1 MAIDL
6 YLIRKLG
13 TFAPYENV
21 ESVTLTSNGI
31 ADYTGV
37 TGVASTNV
45 ITVLNFTPQN
55 GDAFVFTAKTGG
67 SGLTTGTTY
76 YFGDVSGSTFKA
88 YTAAS
93 GGTVVPLTTNI
104 TAGTI
109 RVLTDDLRVWSAE
122 FRDQFSNTTTLWP
135 ELGTVPG
142 TPITA
147 AGTFVGAAAVIPT
160 TFTGGGSYANPTTGA
175 VVGGLAVLGT
185 TDLLTS
191 VSDEIAHAPLRQT
204 LLKRTHWRFDIV
216 DFGPLYATWAD
227 GDIIATN
234 PPNSIIDT

>member
-31 ADYTGV
+31 ADFTGV
-37 TGVASTNV
+37 TGVAATNI

-122 FRDQFSNTTTLWP
+122 FRDSFNDTGSFWYAYKSGS
-135 ELGTVPG
+135 LGSWQLVEG
-142 TPITA
+142 Q
-147 AGTFVGAAAVIPT
+147 AGISVLPNSLDPTF
-160 TFTGGGSYANPTTGA
+160 FTGTTPYDKTQVAASA
-175 VVGGLAVLGT
+175 VTASI
-185 TDLLTS
+185 TDEKT
-191 VSDEIAHAPLRQT
+191 HTPLRQT
-204 LLKRTHWRFDIV
+204 LLKRTHWRFDIEG
-216 DFGPLYATWAD
+216 FGPLYATWAD

-234 PPNSIIDT
+234 PPNTIIDT

>member
-55 GDAFVFTAKTGG
+55 GDAFFFTAKTGG
-67 SGLTTGTTY
+67 SGLTTGATY

-122 FRDQFSNTTTLWP
+122 FRDSFNDTGSFWYAYKSGVQTSWQLV
-135 ELGTVPG
+135 EGQ
-142 TPITA
+142 
-147 AGTFVGAAAVIPT
+147 AGVSVLPNSLDPTF
-160 TFTGGGSYANPTTGA
+160 FTGTTPYDKTQVAASA
-175 VVGGLAVLGT
+175 VTASI
-185 TDLLTS
+185 TDEKT
-191 VSDEIAHAPLRQT
+191 HTPLRQT
-204 LLKRTHWRFDIV
+204 LLKRTHWRFDIEG
-216 DFGPLYATWAD
+216 FGPLYATWAD

-234 PPNSIIDT
+234 PPNTIIDT

>member
-31 ADYTGV
+31 ADFTGV
-37 TGVASTNV
+37 TGVAATNI

-109 RVLTDDLRVWSAE
+109 RALTDDLRVWSAE
-122 FRDQFSNTTTLWP
+122 FRDSFNDTGSPWYAYKSGVQTSWQLVN
-135 ELGTVPG
+135 GQ
-142 TPITA
+142 
-147 AGTFVGAAAVIPT
+147 AGVSVLPNSLDPT
-160 TFTGGGSYANPTTGA
+160 NFTGIYPYVGTQVAANA
-175 VVGGLAVLGT
+175 VTASI
-185 TDLLTS
+185 TDEKT
-191 VSDEIAHAPLRQT
+191 HAPLRQT
-204 LLKRTHWRFDIV
+204 LLKRTHWRFDIEG
-216 DFGPLYATWAD
+216 FGPLYATWSD

-234 PPNSIIDT
+234 PPNTIIDT

>member
-31 ADYTGV
+31 ADFTGV

-55 GDAFVFTAKTGG
+55 GDAFFFTAKTGG
-67 SGLTTGTTY
+67 SGLTTGETY

-109 RVLTDDLRVWSAE
+109 RILTDDLRVWSAE

-135 ELGTVPG
+135 ETGSIPG
-142 TPITA
+142 AVAP
-147 AGTFVGAAAVIPT
+147 GSFVGAAAVIPT
-160 TFTGGGSYANPTTGA
+160 VFEGGGANVVTGTGGLS
-175 VVGGLAVLGT
+175 VIGT
-185 TDLLTS
+185 TDLTAS

>member
-1 MAIDL
+1 MAKDL
-6 YLIRKLG
+6 YLIRKMG
-13 TFAPYENV
+13 TFAPYESV

-55 GDAFVFTAKTGG
+55 GDPFFFTAKTGG
-67 SGLTTGTTY
+67 SGLTTGATY

-122 FRDQFSNTTTLWP
+122 FRDQFTQTGDGWAG
-135 ELGTVPG
+135 LGQYSSAPGNDLTGADDVPG
-142 TPITA
+142 QSGLVILPGPLSVTALGA
-147 AGTFVGAAAVIPT
+147 AGSSTGVKIGAT
-160 TFTGGGSYANPTTGA
+160 
-175 VVGGLAVLGT
+175 VVSSTL
-185 TDLLTS
+185 
-191 VSDEIAHAPLRQT
+191 SDELAHSPLRQT
-204 LLKRTHWRFDIV
+204 LLKRTHWRFEIA
-216 DFGPLYATWAD
+216 DFGSIYATWAD
-227 GDIIATN
+227 GDIIATG
-234 PPNSIIDT
+234 PPNTVIEN

>member
-31 ADYTGV
+31 ADFTGV
-37 TGVASTNV
+37 TGVAATNI

-122 FRDQFSNTTTLWP
+122 FRDTFSNTTTLWP
-135 ELGTVPG
+135 ETGSFPVTVAPG
-142 TPITA
+142 S
-147 AGTFVGAAAVIPT
+147 FVGAAAVIPT
-160 TFTGGGSYANPTTGA
+160 AFTGGGSTGLLNSGP
-175 VVGGLAVLGT
+175 GGLAVEGT

-191 VSDEIAHAPLRQT
+191 VSDEIAHTPLRQT
-204 LLKRTHWRFDIV
+204 LLKRTHWRFDIEG
-216 DFGPLYATWAD
+216 FGPLYATWAD

-234 PPNSIIDT
+234 PPNTIIDT

>member
-31 ADYTGV
+31 ADFTGV
-37 TGVASTNV
+37 TGVAATNI

-104 TAGTI
+104 PAGPI

-122 FRDQFSNTTTLWP
+122 FRDTFSDTGAPWYAYESGVLTKWQLVEGQAGVSVLPNSLEPTL
-135 ELGTVPG
+135 
-142 TPITA
+142 
-147 AGTFVGAAAVIPT
+147 
-160 TFTGGGSYANPTTGA
+160 FTGTIPFSDTQVAASA
-175 VVGGLAVLGT
+175 VTASI
-185 TDLLTS
+185 TDEKT
-191 VSDEIAHAPLRQT
+191 HTPLRQT
-204 LLKRTHWRFDIV
+204 LLKRTHWRFDIEG
-216 DFGPLYATWAD
+216 FGPLYATWAD

-234 PPNSIIDT
+234 PPNTIIDT

>member
-1 MAIDL
+1 ME
-6 YLIRKLG
+6 Y
-13 TFAPYENV
+13 
-21 ESVTLTSNGI
+21 VTLTSNGI

-55 GDAFVFTAKTGG
+55 GDAFFFTAKTGG
-67 SGLTTGTTY
+67 SGLTTGATY

-104 TAGTI
+104 TAGTL

-135 ELGTVPG
+135 ETGAGPMLTAPG
-142 TPITA
+142 S
-147 AGTFVGAAAVIPT
+147 FVGAAAVIPT
-160 TFTGGGSYANPTTGA
+160 VFAGGGAHVNAITGA
-175 VVGGLAVLGT
+175 IVGGLAVEGT
-185 TDLLTS
+185 TDLVAS

>member
-31 ADYTGV
+31 ADFTGV
-37 TGVASTNV
+37 TGVAATNL

-122 FRDQFSNTTTLWP
+122 FRDSFNDTGSFWYAYKSGSLASWQLVEGQAGVSVLPNSLDP
-135 ELGTVPG
+135 TV
-142 TPITA
+142 
-147 AGTFVGAAAVIPT
+147 
-160 TFTGGGSYANPTTGA
+160 FTGTIPYNQTQVAASA
-175 VVGGLAVLGT
+175 VTASI
-185 TDLLTS
+185 TDEKT
-191 VSDEIAHAPLRQT
+191 HTPLRQT
-204 LLKRTHWRFDIV
+204 LLKRTHWRFDIEG
-216 DFGPLYATWAD
+216 FGPLYATWAD

-234 PPNSIIDT
+234 PPNTIIDT

>member
-55 GDAFVFTAKTGG
+55 GDAFFFTAKTGG
-67 SGLTTGTTY
+67 SGLTTGATY

-135 ELGTVPG
+135 ETGAAPMATAPG
-142 TPITA
+142 S
-147 AGTFVGAAAVIPT
+147 FVGAAAVIPT
-160 TFTGGGSYANPTTGA
+160 VFTGGGANAVTGT
-175 VVGGLAVLGT
+175 GGLAVEGT
-185 TDLLTS
+185 TDLVAS

-234 PPNSIIDT
+234 PPNFIIDT

>member
-31 ADYTGV
+31 ADFTGV

-55 GDAFVFTAKTGG
+55 GDAFFFTAKTGG
-67 SGLTTGTTY
+67 SGLTTGATY

-135 ELGTVPG
+135 ETGAAPMATAPG
-142 TPITA
+142 S
-147 AGTFVGAAAVIPT
+147 FVGAAAVIPT
-160 TFTGGGSYANPTTGA
+160 VFTGGGANAVTGT
-175 VVGGLAVLGT
+175 GGLAVEGT
-185 TDLLTS
+185 TDLVAS

-234 PPNSIIDT
+234 PPNFIIDT

>member
-55 GDAFVFTAKTGG
+55 GDAFFFTAKTGG
-67 SGLTTGTTY
+67 SGLTTGATY

-135 ELGTVPG
+135 ETGAAPMATAPG
-142 TPITA
+142 S
-147 AGTFVGAAAVIPT
+147 FVGAAAVIPT
-160 TFTGGGSYANPTTGA
+160 VFTGGGGNTVAGT
-175 VVGGLAVLGT
+175 GGLAVEGT

-204 LLKRTHWRFDIV
+204 LLKRTHWRFDIA